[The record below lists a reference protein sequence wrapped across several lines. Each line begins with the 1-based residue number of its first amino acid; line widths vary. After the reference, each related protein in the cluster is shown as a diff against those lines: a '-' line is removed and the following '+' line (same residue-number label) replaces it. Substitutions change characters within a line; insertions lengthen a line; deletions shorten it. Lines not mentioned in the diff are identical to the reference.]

1 MLPDPGMMTLK
12 LLLAPAKVGA
22 APLELSVCTATTF
35 EFSLMN
41 ALTSSWNTSTLLA
54 SSVSLLPIETGETPI
69 IGGASS
75 GAIGLSAEA

>member
-1 MLPDPGMMTLK
+1 
-12 LLLAPAKVGA
+12 
-22 APLELSVCTATTF
+22 
-35 EFSLMN
+35 
-41 ALTSSWNTSTLLA
+41 LTSSWNTSTLLA